1 MGADQAAGVLT
12 QVKRDSAAGRGETV
26 DEAALSAYH
35 EKIKGTYQEQT
46 TALFATA
53 RLWDDGIITPN
64 ETRSA
69 LSLALS
75 LADLDTPQEHRVF
88 GTFRM

>member
-1 MGADQAAGVLT
+1 
-12 QVKRDSAAGRGETV
+12 
-26 DEAALSAYH
+26 
-35 EKIKGTYQEQT
+35 
-46 TALFATA
+46 
-53 RLWDDGIITPN
+53 LWDDGIITPN